1 MKNLMNTKFEP
12 ENIQEEI
19 LCKKIYNAQNSI
31 ELEMFAN
38 KMEKLLKDKVE
49 IFAYR
54 IKAPYSAIR
63 SYRLANYKDAE
74 KIHDLLGFLIVV
86 EDISQIKQIKELI
99 IKNLDV
105 EYKVFNLLDEKEFK
119 AKEYKKIS
127 GQVKENQYN
136 ERIFKD
142 INTWLEVPN
151 NLDVLLPPFSY
162 NILCNKEFK
171 DIKESIPVEIRIQTK
186 EDFITTESYYY
197 TIHKNDNIELNV
209 KIPLLCMSFRLLR
222 RMAKLNLANDN
233 NLKIVYRNQI
243 ENIKNI
249 NKKFID
255 ENISYVKNVLK
266 EYENIITSWKE
277 KQAIYQFMRK

>member
-119 AKEYKKIS
+119 
-127 GQVKENQYN
+127 
-136 ERIFKD
+136 
-142 INTWLEVPN
+142 
-151 NLDVLLPPFSY
+151 
-162 NILCNKEFK
+162 

-222 RMAKLNLANDN
+222 RMAKLDLANDN
-233 NLKIVYRNQI
+233 NLKIVYRSQI

-266 EYENIITSWKE
+266 EYENIITSWRE